1 VCYVNLRN
9 FVLNKQYVNMKRYL
23 ITTLS
28 ILTAGVILWAMWA
41 NTAPMDNEQ
50 YVKDMCT
57 TYHNSI
63 AEGDT
68 AYAKY
73 MIRPYHIACPHNY
86 PHTWR
91 LRYHL
96 GL

>member
-1 VCYVNLRN
+1 M
-9 FVLNKQYVNMKRYL
+9 NKQYVNMKRYL

-41 NTAPMDNEQ
+41 NTAPIDNEQ

-63 AEGDT
+63 AERDT
-68 AYAKY
+68 AYAKISSVNAILAEWPKNL
-73 MIRPYHIACPHNY
+73 MTVEKVELFLEISF
-86 PHTWR
+86 
-91 LRYHL
+91 
-96 GL
+96 